1 MRLLLLTTIILTM
14 LAQPVWAEDYN
25 CKIEYSAK
33 VSNGMISNDPKDPE
47 QISLQ
52 IAGDGLQLYFQ
63 MDDGLIWGSEAELNN
78 EYEMRSEEFWLDKE
92 TLTLNF
98 IVRGNP
104 NSSTAISWY
113 SCLQVTG

>member
-1 MRLLLLTTIILTM
+1 MRALIYTILLTM

-25 CKIEYSAK
+25 CKKEYSAK
-33 VSNGMISNDPKDPE
+33 VSNGLISNDANDPE

-63 MDDGLIWGSEAELNN
+63 MDDGLIWGTEVELNT

-92 TLTLNF
+92 TLKLNF
-98 IVRGNP
+98 IVRGSP
-104 NSSTAISWY
+104 NSSTTISWY
-113 SCLQVTG
+113 SCLKARD